1 MRNFQDASEIS
12 KRSFKEILNIKK
24 KKNNSKNKN
33 NLPIGNLSVLVQEPV
48 SLKRYSNNK
57 IVIPE

>member
-24 KKNNSKNKN
+24 KKQQQKQEQSTHWEFIGSCARTCFSKK
-33 NLPIGNLSVLVQEPV
+33 VFEQ
-48 SLKRYSNNK
+48 
-57 IVIPE
+57 